1 MNPKTKQVLNIGSYV
16 LNVLLLGTLLV
27 FLITGNKDRT
37 TLSGDKMVIIKNT
50 IVKGEIKRLPVTIQK
65 VKKNES
71 IFLPT
76 LNNITIDSLVITSP
90 IKPYRGYLVT
100 TWTRV
105 DGRKKSEQTVY
116 VDVTDI
122 SMARNG
128 VVGWTTHWNE
138 TL

>member
-1 MNPKTKQVLNIGSYV
+1 MNPKVKKILNVSSYV
-16 LNVLLLGTLLV
+16 LNVLLLGALLV
-27 FLITGNKDRT
+27 FFITGNKSRKI
-37 TLSGDKMVIIKNT
+37 LSGEKMEIIKNT
-50 IVKGEIKRLPVTIQK
+50 IVKGELKRLPVTVQK
-65 VKKNES
+65 VKKYES
-71 IFLPT
+71 FSLSVVKDIS
-76 LNNITIDSLVITSP
+76 IDSLVITSP

-100 TWTRV
+100 TWTRN
-105 DGRKKSEQTVY
+105 DGRRNYKQTIY